1 MTSALVLYG
10 VLFVVVLLAPL
21 RWSLIAY
28 LILTTIDLGSMNA
41 DIGLLNTAKAV
52 VLPLYLLWRLRD
64 CAGHGRVIVAPIA
77 WGLLTL
83 YAAIAGSWSLYPMF
97 ALKLVGHMIA
107 LFLICMV
114 FIRAAKGGYLTP
126 NVVLPVAA
134 GVLVLAA
141 LRSIFAPSF
150 GGEIERFKSFSSAQS
165 FAAFLVALFA
175 VALCS
180 KSARIAVRLLL
191 CGILIIALTFDGSR
205 LWMVGLVLSTIVA
218 LLISN
223 VAAWFKVCMVGVSI
237 VAVALGIAETDL
249 VLNVLAR
256 EASSNRI
263 VAAAVAGYR
272 GDSKSYGLGTYRFR
286 RELDLRAIAAIRNSG
301 MRELIFGHG
310 TSNSAE
316 LAGGLARNPDPNRIM
331 HNEWLRVPY
340 EWGIPGTL
348 FWLMFFASITLYA
361 AQGVRSEQAD
371 YSKPLLV
378 YLPAFLLGLAGENII
393 AGAGNDVSAGF
404 LLVVAFCCE
413 SHRVSFRLKNTTTP
427 PYISHAAA

>member
-10 VLFVVVLLAPL
+10 VLVAVVLLAPL

-28 LILTTIDLGSMNA
+28 LVLTTIDLGSMNA

-52 VLPLYLLWRLRD
+52 LLPLYFLWRLRD
-64 CAGHGRVIVAPIA
+64 YAGHGRVIVAPIA

-114 FIRAAKGGYLTP
+114 FMRAAKAGYLTP

-134 GVLVLAA
+134 GALLLAA
-141 LRSIFAPSF
+141 LRSILAPSF
-150 GGEIERFKSFSSAQS
+150 GGEVERFKSFSSAQS
-165 FAAFLVALFA
+165 FAAFLVALYSI
-175 VALCS
+175 ALCT
-180 KSARIAVRLLL
+180 KFPRLAVRLPL
-191 CGILIIALTFDGSR
+191 CGILMAALLFDGSR
-205 LWMVGLVLSTIVA
+205 LWMLGLVLSTIVA

-223 VAAWFKVCMVGVSI
+223 AATWFKVCMVGISV
-237 VAVALGIAETDL
+237 VVLTLGIAETDL

-263 VAAAVAGYR
+263 VAAIVAGYR

-286 RELDLRAIAAIRNSG
+286 REIDLRAIDAIGNSSI
-301 MRELIFGHG
+301 RDLAFGHG

-340 EWGIPGTL
+340 EWGIPGAFL
-348 FWLMFFASITLYA
+348 WLTFFASITLYA
-361 AQGVRSEQAD
+361 VQGVRSDQAW

-393 AGAGNDVSAGF
+393 AGAGNGVSAGF
-404 LLVVAFCCE
+404 LLLVAFSCE
-413 SHRVSFRLKNTTTP
+413 SHRVPLRLKNTTAQLH
-427 PYISHAAA
+427 ISHAAA

>member
-223 VAAWFKVCMVGVSI
+223 VAVWFKVCMVGVSI

-348 FWLMFFASITLYA
+348 FWLTFFASITLYA

-378 YLPAFLLGLAGENII
+378 YLPAFLLALAGENII